1 MLAKNDEDYWLFR
14 SEGNWLRPATL
25 GSAKTKL
32 ADWLSQFSTASEA
45 IDAILPLARSAAKV
59 SDTYVGRVINIAL
72 SGPTSLIEADT
83 MALEEIETNLSL
95 SKSNLDK
102 ICERISAALK
112 AFK

>member
-1 MLAKNDEDYWLFR
+1 LA
-14 SEGNWLRPATL
+14 G
-25 GSAKTKL
+25 
-32 ADWLSQFSTASEA
+32 WLSQLSTASEA
-45 IDAILPLARSAAKV
+45 VDAILPLAKAAAKV

-83 MALEEIETNLSL
+83 LALQEIAINLSL

-102 ICERISAALK
+102 ICKRISAALK